1 MLVDVLYCEVSLYFY
16 EVCTLEILPAGCTGV
31 LIRTGIDESNSL
43 ESRSSLQDRE
53 TTRVSDELC
62 HVVEDDGL
70 ADEVC
75 SGRDVD
81 HGCGIS
87 GRVAHA
93 GTATVAVG
101 NGTVDCVGIIGNTV
115 TYENIRPITE
125 LENKVAYPL
134 LRTL

>member
-1 MLVDVLYCEVSLYFY
+1 
-16 EVCTLEILPAGCTGV
+16 LEILPAGCTGV

-43 ESRSSLQDRE
+43 EGRSSLQDRE
-53 TTRVSDELC
+53 TTRVADELC

-75 SGRDVD
+75 SGRNVD
-81 HGCGIS
+81 HGCGIG

-93 GTATVAVG
+93 GTATVAIG

-115 TYENIRPITE
+115 TYEDIRPITKP
-125 LENKVAYPL
+125 ENKVAYPL